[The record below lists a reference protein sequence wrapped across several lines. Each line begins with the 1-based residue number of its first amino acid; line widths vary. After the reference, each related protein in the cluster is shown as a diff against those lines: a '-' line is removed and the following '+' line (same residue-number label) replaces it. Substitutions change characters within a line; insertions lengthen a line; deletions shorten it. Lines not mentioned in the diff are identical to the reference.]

1 MLGGVGGYNQ
11 PPRFS
16 KIFLL
21 DNFWKRVGGDYSQS
35 LFHFIT
41 KHTIYYYVSPIPY
54 PPSPIYLKKLG
65 QLQQLSYKKL
75 KKNPRPL
82 YNRICLKK

>member
-1 MLGGVGGYNQ
+1 MLGGVGGQAY
-11 PPRFS
+11 PPPFF

-21 DNFWKRVGGDYSQS
+21 DTFYKRVGGDFSQS
-35 LFHFIT
+35 LIHFIT
-41 KHTIYYYVSPIPY
+41 KHTIHHYVSPIPY
-54 PPSPIYLKKLG
+54 PPPPIYLKKLG

-82 YNRICLKK
+82 YNKICLKK